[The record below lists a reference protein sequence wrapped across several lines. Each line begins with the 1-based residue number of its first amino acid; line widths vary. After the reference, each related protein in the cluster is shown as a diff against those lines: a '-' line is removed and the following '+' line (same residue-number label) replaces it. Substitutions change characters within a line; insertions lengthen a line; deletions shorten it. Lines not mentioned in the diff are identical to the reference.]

1 VKYCF
6 LEAEE
11 EGDAEGE
18 AGVALRPTA
27 AEKSIEMEFAEA
39 GWMTER

>member
-1 VKYCF
+1 MKYCF

-18 AGVALRPTA
+18 AVAELRPA
-27 AEKSIEMEFAEA
+27 PAEKSIEMEFAEA

>member
-1 VKYCF
+1 MKYCF

-11 EGDAEGE
+11 EGEAEGE
-18 AGVALRPTA
+18 AGVELRLTP
-27 AEKSIEMEFAEA
+27 AEKSMEMEFAEA